1 MTQGEVM
8 QDNEPTRAQR
18 MAAHL
23 KADQARLIEQGV
35 LPADIVR
42 RAAKAVEKETPEQ
55 RERRRAAL
63 EKLRSFLD

>member
-18 MAAHL
+18 MAAQL
-23 KADQARLIEQGV
+23 KADQARLVAAGV
-35 LPADIVR
+35 LPPDTVR
-42 RAAKAVEKETPEQ
+42 RRVKESEKETPEQ

>member
-1 MTQGEVM
+1 MADGSEAGRM
-8 QDNEPTRAQR
+8 DEALKQR

-23 KADQARLIEQGV
+23 KADQARLVEQGV
-35 LPADIVR
+35 LPPDIVR
-42 RAAKAVEKETPEQ
+42 RAVKGSEKETPEQ

>member
-1 MTQGEVM
+1 M
-8 QDNEPTRAQR
+8 QDSEPTRAQR
-18 MAAHL
+18 MAAQL

-42 RAAKAVEKETPEQ
+42 RTVKASEKETPEQ
-55 RERRRAAL
+55 CEKRCAAL

>member
-1 MTQGEVM
+1 M
-8 QDNEPTRAQR
+8 QDNERTRAQR

-23 KADQARLIEQGV
+23 KADQARLVAAGV
-35 LPADIVR
+35 LPPDIVR
-42 RAAKAVEKETPEQ
+42 RTVKALEKETPEQ

>member
-42 RAAKAVEKETPEQ
+42 RTVKVSEKETSEQ
-55 RERRRAAL
+55 REQRRAAL

>member
-8 QDNEPTRAQR
+8 QDKEPTRAQR
-18 MAAHL
+18 MAAQL
-23 KADQARLIEQGV
+23 KADQARLIERGV
-35 LPADIVR
+35 LPPDIVR
-42 RAAKAVEKETPEQ
+42 RTVKVSEKETPEQ

>member
-1 MTQGEVM
+1 MP
-8 QDNEPTRAQR
+8 DNEPTRAQR

-23 KADQARLIEQGV
+23 KADRARLIEQGV
-35 LPADIVR
+35 LPPDIVR
-42 RAAKAVEKETPEQ
+42 RTVKASERETPEQ

>member
-18 MAAHL
+18 MAAQL
-23 KADQARLIEQGV
+23 KADQARLIAEGV
-35 LPADIVR
+35 LPPSTVR
-42 RAAKAVEKETPEQ
+42 RMVKALEKETPEQ

>member
-18 MAAHL
+18 MAAQL

-42 RAAKAVEKETPEQ
+42 SPVKALEKETPEQ

>member
-1 MTQGEVM
+1 M

-18 MAAHL
+18 MAARL

-42 RAAKAVEKETPEQ
+42 STVKVSEKETSEQ
-55 RERRRAAL
+55 REQRRAAL

>member
-1 MTQGEVM
+1 MTQGDTM

-23 KADQARLIEQGV
+23 KVDQARLIERGV
-35 LPADIVR
+35 LPPDIVR
-42 RAAKAVEKETPEQ
+42 RTVKASEKETPEQ
-55 RERRRAAL
+55 REQRRAAL

>member
-1 MTQGEVM
+1 MTQREVM
-8 QDNEPTRAQR
+8 QDNELTRAQR

-35 LPADIVR
+35 MPPDVVR
-42 RAAKAVEKETPEQ
+42 RTVKASEKETPEQ

>member
-1 MTQGEVM
+1 M

-23 KADQARLIEQGV
+23 KADQARLIAEGV
-35 LPADIVR
+35 LPPSTVR
-42 RAAKAVEKETPEQ
+42 RTVKALEKETPEQ
-55 RERRRAAL
+55 RAKRRAAL

>member
-1 MTQGEVM
+1 M

>member
-8 QDNEPTRAQR
+8 QDSEPTRAQR
-18 MAAHL
+18 MAAQL

-42 RAAKAVEKETPEQ
+42 RTVKASDKETPEQ
-55 RERRRAAL
+55 CEKRCAAL

>member
-1 MTQGEVM
+1 M

-42 RAAKAVEKETPEQ
+42 RTVKVSEKETSEQ

>member
-1 MTQGEVM
+1 MTQGDAM
-8 QDNEPTRAQR
+8 HDNEPTRAQR

-42 RAAKAVEKETPEQ
+42 RTVKVSEKETSEQ
-55 RERRRAAL
+55 REQRRAAL

>member
-18 MAAHL
+18 MAAQL

-42 RAAKAVEKETPEQ
+42 RTVKASEKETPEQ
-55 RERRRAAL
+55 CEKRCAAL

>member
-1 MTQGEVM
+1 M

-35 LPADIVR
+35 LPTDIVR
-42 RAAKAVEKETPEQ
+42 RTVKVSEKETSEQ
-55 RERRRAAL
+55 REQRHAAL

>member
-23 KADQARLIEQGV
+23 KADQAHLIEQGV
-35 LPADIVR
+35 LPPDIVR
-42 RAAKAVEKETPEQ
+42 RTVKGSEKETPEQ
-55 RERRRAAL
+55 CEKRCAAL

>member
-1 MTQGEVM
+1 M
-8 QDNEPTRAQR
+8 QDSEPTRAQR
-18 MAAHL
+18 TAAHL

-35 LPADIVR
+35 QPADVLRRTVR
-42 RAAKAVEKETPEQ
+42 ASEKETPEQ

>member
-8 QDNEPTRAQR
+8 QDSEPTRAQR
-18 MAAHL
+18 MAAQL
-23 KADQARLIEQGV
+23 KADQARLIAEGV
-35 LPADIVR
+35 LPPSTVR
-42 RAAKAVEKETPEQ
+42 RTVKASEKETPEQ

>member
-1 MTQGEVM
+1 M

-23 KADQARLIEQGV
+23 KADQAHLIEQGV
-35 LPADIVR
+35 LPPDIVR
-42 RAAKAVEKETPEQ
+42 RTVKASEKETPEQ
-55 RERRRAAL
+55 CEKRCAAL

>member
-1 MTQGEVM
+1 M

-35 LPADIVR
+35 LPSDIVR
-42 RAAKAVEKETPEQ
+42 RTVKVSEKETSEQ
-55 RERRRAAL
+55 REQRRAAL

>member
-1 MTQGEVM
+1 MTQGDTM

-42 RAAKAVEKETPEQ
+42 RTVKVSEKETSEQ
-55 RERRRAAL
+55 REQRRAAL

>member
-42 RAAKAVEKETPEQ
+42 RTVKASEKETPEQ